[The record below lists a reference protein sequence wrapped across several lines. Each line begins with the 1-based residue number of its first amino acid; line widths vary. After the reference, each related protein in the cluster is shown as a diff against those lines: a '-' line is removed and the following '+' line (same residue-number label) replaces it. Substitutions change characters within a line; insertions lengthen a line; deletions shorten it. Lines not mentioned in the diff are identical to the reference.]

1 MMQRW
6 YESKTVWFNFL
17 TSLVA
22 ILTLVP
28 QVAGVVPDEY
38 LKYILLAVGVLNI
51 ILRIWFT
58 DNPLTKPL
66 GIGGE

>member
-1 MMQRW
+1 MLQPW
-6 YESKTVWFNFL
+6 YTSRTVWFNFL

-38 LKYILLAVGVLNI
+38 VKYILLAVGALNI

-58 DNPLTKPL
+58 TSPVTKPL